1 MRKLDKLYTRLVA
14 KYVMIL
20 LKLFKLETRRS
31 CYYILVALEVCK
43 CSISYYHSFMIISL
57 GHCSSSLRMRV
68 QVLERYIE
76 MDTGIFDCAYPFCIE
91 NVVI

>member
-20 LKLFKLETRRS
+20 LKLFKLETQRL
-31 CYYILVALEVCK
+31 CYYILVALGVCK
-43 CSISYYHSFMIISL
+43 CSIISL

-68 QVLERYIE
+68 QVLENYIE
-76 MDTGIFDCAYPFCIE
+76 MDTGRFDCAYPFCIE